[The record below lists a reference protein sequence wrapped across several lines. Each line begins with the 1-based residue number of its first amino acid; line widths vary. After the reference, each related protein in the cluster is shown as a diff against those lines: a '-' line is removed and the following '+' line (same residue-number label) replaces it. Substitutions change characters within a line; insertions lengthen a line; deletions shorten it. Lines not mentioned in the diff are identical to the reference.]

1 MEESDLHVHHA
12 PPNIH
17 FSLNPNV
24 LKGLLAEAVLSE
36 GLAAS
41 CDGAA
46 SWTRREYSVDAGL
59 AHLVV
64 TFRVD
69 EKSHVRV
76 EIP

>member
-1 MEESDLHVHHA
+1 MEESDLHVHHT
-12 PPNIH
+12 PPDIH
-17 FSLNPNV
+17 FSLNSNV
-24 LKGLLAEAVLSE
+24 FKGLLAEAVLSE

-41 CDGAA
+41 SDGAA
-46 SWTRREYSVDAGL
+46 SWARREYSVDAGL

-64 TFRVD
+64 AFWID